1 MQAAMA
7 GRNNSAGLKA
17 SGRPLTSVSSLTSA
31 SLQRARLPCASV
43 RFATTL
49 YSSILAIQGF
59 DPPGSALHDSNAG
72 GVLRCDGSIDGS
84 NNRPAA
90 RENIGCQMSVQAPN
104 GHADAIERCPLLGPK
119 RKTSAPSEYFAF

>member
-7 GRNNSAGLKA
+7 ARNNSAGLKA
-17 SGRPLTSVSSLTSA
+17 HGRPLTSVSSLTSA

-49 YSSILAIQGF
+49 YSSILAILGF
-59 DPPGSALHDSNAG
+59 DSPGSALHDSNAG

-90 RENIGCQMSVQAPN
+90 RENIGCQMSVHGVRRAKAALSSGCKHHPVSYT
-104 GHADAIERCPLLGPK
+104 PLTVPTN
-119 RKTSAPSEYFAF
+119 R